1 MLAREVDADAFA
13 KYANA
18 RTREGTMAFVRR
30 VDRDRDRTDLEREND
45 RLRRRIGDLES
56 ILTALRKIRATDIE
70 RAMEE
75 SQSTDKQVP

>member
-1 MLAREVDADAFA
+1 MLAREIDADAFA

-18 RTREGTMAFVRR
+18 RTREGAMAIVRR
-30 VDRDRDRTDLEREND
+30 VGRDRDRTDLEREND

-56 ILTALRKIRATDIE
+56 ILTALRKIRTTDIA

-75 SQSTDKQVP
+75 SQSTDK